1 MKEARLLVKRCQTA
15 SSITEHCLLKRQ
27 SIDVAISIVILFQE
41 VATATPT
48 FSNHQNRGKI
58 LLQKKDYDLLK
69 AQIMINIF

>member
-1 MKEARLLVKRCQTA
+1 VKEARLLVKRCQTA
-15 SSITEHCLLKRQ
+15 SSIRERCLLKRQ

-48 FSNHQNRGKI
+48 FSNHQDRGKI
-58 LLQKKDYDLLK
+58 LHQKKDYDLLK